1 MSNSAPMTA
10 EQAAHE
16 LEQLRWA
23 GKANTPAAQAFKAVI
38 DLRASLR
45 FYREREAF
53 FARELDVSDGGKYR
67 NDWPAAVERLI
78 ARNKRLALDV
88 IWCPDPS
95 CRTRYLGPELP
106 EQGTVARCPA
116 CRLPVILRGD
126 GYVPAPDAA
135 PTEAT

>member
-16 LEQLRWA
+16 LDLLKYGVRP
-23 GKANTPAAQAFKAVI
+23 NTPVAQAFEAVI

-45 FYREREAF
+45 YYTDREAF

-67 NDWPAAVERLI
+67 NDWPGAVERLI
-78 ARNKRLALDV
+78 ARSKRLALDV
-88 IWCPDPS
+88 IHCPDPS

-106 EQGTVARCPA
+106 EQGTTARCPA
-116 CRLPVILRGD
+116 CSLPVILRGD
-126 GYVPAPDAA
+126 HYVPAPDAG
-135 PTEAT
+135 PTEAP

>member
-1 MSNSAPMTA
+1 MSNTSPMTA

-16 LEQLRWA
+16 LELLKYGVRP
-23 GKANTPAAQAFKAVI
+23 NTPAAQAFKAVI

-45 FYREREAF
+45 FYAEREAF
-53 FARELDVSDGGKYR
+53 FARELDVSDDGKYR

-106 EQGTVARCPA
+106 EQGTTARCPA
-116 CRLPVILRGD
+116 CSLPVILRGD
-126 GYVPAPDAA
+126 HYVPAPDAA